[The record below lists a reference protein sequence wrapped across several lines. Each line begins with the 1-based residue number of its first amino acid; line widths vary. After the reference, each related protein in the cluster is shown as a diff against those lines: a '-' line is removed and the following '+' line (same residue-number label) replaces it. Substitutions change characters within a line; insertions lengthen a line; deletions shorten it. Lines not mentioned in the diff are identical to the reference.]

1 MNLRFEY
8 LPYRRKFLR
17 PLATSHGDWRVRK
30 GIIIRLE
37 DTDGRVGFGEIA
49 PVPWFG
55 TETQDDALA
64 WCREQPAEFQLLKT
78 PGSALPC
85 CGFAVASALT
95 QLGGKPVQRK
105 FHVAALLTLN
115 EAIEEK
121 LEEGYSTFKTKICV
135 RSFAE
140 ESAQIDTWCSQ
151 LLPGQ
156 RLRLDA
162 NGGLSEVEYS
172 GWLEFLEGKSIEF
185 LEQPLAVGLE
195 NRMLEMAEPFSTPIA
210 LDESVSNTQ
219 SLASWSTW
227 PGPLVVKPS
236 LLGTPPDSM
245 PKLALG
251 SSVFETA
258 FGYEAALQYLARHQN
273 ADAAI
278 GFGTQGFLESD
289 GWSIHP
295 VGSEVQAGLV
305 SLSHLQALW
314 EERA

>member
-17 PLATSHGDWRVRK
+17 PLATSQGDWRIRK

-37 DTDGRVGFGEIA
+37 DADGRVGFGEIA
-49 PVPWFG
+49 AVPWFV
-55 TETQDDALA
+55 TETHEDALA
-64 WCREQPAEFQLLKT
+64 WCRGQTREFKLLKR
-78 PGSALPC
+78 PVSALPC

-95 QLGGKPVQRK
+95 QIGAKPVQGN
-105 FHVAALLTLN
+105 FQVAALLSTSESLGDRQ
-115 EAIEEK
+115 
-121 LEEGYSTFKTKICV
+121 EEGYTTFKSKIGV
-135 RSFAE
+135 RTFAE
-140 ESAQIDTWCSQ
+140 ESAQIEIWSAQ

-156 RLRLDA
+156 LLRLDA
-162 NGGLSEVEYS
+162 NGGLSETEFS
-172 GWLEFLEGKSIEF
+172 EWLELLEGKPIEF

-210 LDESVSNTQ
+210 LDESVSNAN
-219 SLASWSTW
+219 SLVHWSTW

-236 LLGTPPDSM
+236 LLGTPPDSL
-245 PKLALG
+245 PNLAVG

-258 FGYEAALQYLARHQN
+258 FGYEAALQFIGRHQISDT
-273 ADAAI
+273 AL
-278 GFGTQGFLESD
+278 GFGTLGFLESD

-295 VGSEVQAGLV
+295 ARSELQAGLV

-314 EERA
+314 EEKA

>member
-17 PLATSHGDWRVRK
+17 PLATSHGDWRIRK

-37 DTDGRVGFGEIA
+37 DSDGRVGFGEIA

-55 TETQDDALA
+55 TETPEDALA
-64 WCREQPAEFQLLKT
+64 WCREQPAERKELETLI
-78 PGSALPC
+78 SALPC

-95 QLGGKPVQRK
+95 QLGAKPVQRN
-105 FHVAALLTLN
+105 FRVAALLSTN
-115 EAIEEK
+115 ESIEDRQ
-121 LEEGYSTFKTKICV
+121 EEGYSTFKAKIGV

-140 ESAQIDTWCSQ
+140 ENAQIEIWSAQ

-156 RLRLDA
+156 LLRLDA
-162 NGGLSEVEYS
+162 NGGLSETDFS
-172 GWLEFLEGKSIEF
+172 GWLEFLEGKPVEF

-210 LDESVSNTQ
+210 LDESLSNAN
-219 SLASWSTW
+219 SLAEWAAW

-236 LLGTPPDSM
+236 LLGTPPNSL
-245 PKLALG
+245 PHLAVG

-258 FGYEAALQYLARHQN
+258 FGYEAALQFIGRHQSTDN
-273 ADAAI
+273 AL
-278 GFGTQGFLESD
+278 GFGTLGFLESD

-295 VGSEVQAGLV
+295 AGSELQAGLV
-305 SLSHLQALW
+305 SQSHLQALW
-314 EERA
+314 EEKV